1 MIYVVKYIRSAGAA
15 EIKYGGASKMGALI
29 AVLIVLAV
37 IVAIIIIYLISTQ
50 RKLVSLDENIN
61 NAMSQIGVQLNSRWD
76 ALTALSDMTK
86 QFAGHETDVFMEAI
100 KLRRQLSPSSTAAD
114 IQAQENALKNA
125 ATSINAVAEAYPEL
139 KSNEI
144 YLKTMDSVNKY
155 EDTVR
160 ISRMV
165 YNDSVTKLNRACR
178 MFPSSIVASMLR
190 FELREYLDTP
200 AGKTDMPSMK

>member
-1 MIYVVKYIRSAGAA
+1 
-15 EIKYGGASKMGALI
+15 MGPLI
-29 AVLIVLAV
+29 AILVVIAV
-37 IVAIIIIYLISTQ
+37 IIAVIIIYLIATQ

-76 ALTALSDMTK
+76 ALTALSDLTR
-86 QFAGHETDVFMEAI
+86 QFAGHETDVFMESI
-100 KLRRQLSPSSTAAD
+100 KLRRQLSPTSTAAD
-114 IQAQENALKNA
+114 VGAQEAALKNA

-139 KSNEI
+139 KSNEV
-144 YLKTMDSVNKY
+144 YLKTMDSVDRY

-160 ISRMV
+160 VSRMV

-200 AGKTDMPSMK
+200 SNKAEMPSMK

>member
-1 MIYVVKYIRSAGAA
+1 
-15 EIKYGGASKMGALI
+15 MGALI
-29 AVLIVLAV
+29 TVLIVLAI
-37 IVAIIIIYLISTQ
+37 IVAIIVIYLVSTQ

-86 QFAGHETDVFMEAI
+86 QFACHETEVFMEAV

-114 IQAQENALKNA
+114 IRAQEAALENAM
-125 ATSINAVAEAYPEL
+125 TSINAVAEAYPEL
-139 KSNEI
+139 KSNSI
-144 YLKTMDSVNKY
+144 YLKTMDSINKY

-190 FELREYLDTP
+190 FNIRDYLDTP
-200 AGKTDMPSMK
+200 ADKTDMPSMK